1 MSGKRR
7 VFAASPDQVS
17 AARRWAAELLGP
29 THPAAEDCVLLLS
42 ETFTNAV
49 LHGGGTRVE
58 VCVQMGS
65 DAVRVEVVDDGGRGL
80 PHYVDDPRGEGGRG
94 LPILRALAK
103 EWGFD
108 VLPDGRLRV
117 WFDVRE
123 TQAR

>member
-7 VFAASPDQVS
+7 VFDASPEQVS
-17 AARRWAAELLGP
+17 AARRWAAELLDAS
-29 THPAAEDCVLLLS
+29 HPAADDCVLLLS

-49 LHGGGTRVE
+49 LHGGGTQVE
-58 VCVQMGS
+58 VCVQVGS
-65 DAVRVEVVDDGGRGL
+65 DAVRIEVVDDGGRGL

-123 TQAR
+123 THAG